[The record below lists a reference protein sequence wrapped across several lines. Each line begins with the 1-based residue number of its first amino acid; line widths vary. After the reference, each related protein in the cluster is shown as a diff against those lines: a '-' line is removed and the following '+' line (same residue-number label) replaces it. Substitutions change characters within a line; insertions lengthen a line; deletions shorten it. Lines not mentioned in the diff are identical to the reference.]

1 MTLKHWLRGQIE
13 RLRRDIATYQGDDY
27 GRNLLVGQL
36 AGYRATLNHLMYP
49 PKETPND

>member
-1 MTLKHWLRGQIE
+1 MTLTHWLRMQIE
-13 RLRRDIATYQGDDY
+13 RLHREIAAYPGDDY

>member
-1 MTLKHWLRGQIE
+1 MTLTHWLRMQIE
-13 RLRRDIATYQGDDY
+13 RLHREIAAYPGDDY

-36 AGYRATLNHLMYP
+36 AGYRSTLNHLMYP